1 MVFKL
6 VNQKIARGEGI
17 DVGVLSAVAAL
28 VCSAHASGD
37 YNGFRLH
44 MRGLKEI
51 LKIRG
56 GVEALDGNPVLRMG
70 FYW

>member
-1 MVFKL
+1 VVFKL
-6 VNQKIARGEGI
+6 VNQKITKKEGI
-17 DVGVLSAVAAL
+17 DVDVLSAIAAL
-28 VCSAHASGD
+28 ACNAHVSGD

-44 MRGLKEI
+44 MRGLKEA

-56 GVEALDGNPVLRMG
+56 GIEALDGNPVLRTS